1 MEIERTIKN
10 NIVERI
16 KPVLDK
22 VGMYYR
28 IFARVKSKESIKRKL
43 SIKGEEYR
51 RTGKKM
57 QDIIG
62 IRIVFY
68 FQEDVDIFYERLKNE
83 EGYDRNGESNSSK
96 DLNEYS
102 NIISSWEDNPDD
114 NKTKL
119 KRLLP
124 FHDKIFMPER
134 LNLIMQLNSQEK
146 DFLQSLLSY
155 DIENADL
162 IDSTYEIQLR
172 TVLSEGWH
180 EIEHDLRYKTKDED
194 WWNFC
199 GEESRMLN
207 GIYASL
213 ETNEKALSQMI
224 QEITY
229 KNYKNQ
235 SWDAMIRFH
244 FCIRMTG
251 EKLPEALCR
260 ILDEDERIGKDIL
273 HITKKELSSWLWALP
288 NRIPLSTQFI
298 LFLINRKRL
307 LKRSI
312 TNLEPEPI
320 KLILDNINQ

>member
-1 MEIERTIKN
+1 MESTIKN

-16 KPVLDK
+16 KPILDK
-22 VGMYYR
+22 AGMYYR
-28 IFARVKSKESIKRKL
+28 IFARVKSKGSIKRKL

-51 RTGKKM
+51 RNGKKM

-68 FQEDVDIFYERLKNE
+68 FQEDVNIFYERLKNE
-83 EGYDRNGESNSSK
+83 DGYDSSCESNSSK

-102 NIISSWEDNPDD
+102 DIIGSWEDDPGDS
-114 NKTKL
+114 KTKL

-134 LNLIMQLNSQEK
+134 LNIVMQMNSLEKEYLNSI
-146 DFLQSLLSY
+146 LPY
-155 DIENADL
+155 DIDNADL

-180 EIEHDLRYKTKDED
+180 EIEHDLRYKTKGEE

-213 ETNEKALSQMI
+213 ETNEKALSHMI

-229 KNYKNQ
+229 KNYKNK

-244 FCIRMTG
+244 FFIRMTE
-251 EKLPEALCR
+251 EKLPEVLCK
-260 ILDEDERIGKDIL
+260 ILDEDERIAKDIL
-273 HITKKELSSWLWALP
+273 HINKQELSIWLWELP

-307 LKRSI
+307 SNRKI
-312 TNLEPEPI
+312 TDLESEPV
-320 KLILDNINQ
+320 KLVLDNVIQR